1 MSWWFGTTV
10 AAIIMY
16 AVLSALEAYRCPILL
31 AKEKFILISFS
42 LLVPIVGAYYS
53 NLRLNHRISES
64 GRIDLKLELP
74 FWVVLGMPSKSKIKD
89 LESSAD
95 IDTD

>member
-42 LLVPIVGAYYS
+42 LLTSFCA
-53 NLRLNHRISES
+53 
-64 GRIDLKLELP
+64 
-74 FWVVLGMPSKSKIKD
+74 
-89 LESSAD
+89 
-95 IDTD
+95 